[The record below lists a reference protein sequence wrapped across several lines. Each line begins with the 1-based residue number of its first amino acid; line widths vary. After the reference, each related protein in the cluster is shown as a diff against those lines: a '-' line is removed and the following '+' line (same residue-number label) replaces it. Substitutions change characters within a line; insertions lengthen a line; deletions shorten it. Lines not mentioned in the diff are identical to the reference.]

1 MKAKYNKEELMER
14 LLSIR
19 NFYDAFTGKKP
30 SNMDSFQDNLDCFDE
45 VIEYINENMEDTDFA
60 S

>member
-1 MKAKYNKEELMER
+1 MNAKYSKEELMER

-19 NFYDAFTGKKP
+19 NFYNAFTGKKP
-30 SNMDSFQDNLDCFDE
+30 RKMDSFQDNLDYFDKA
-45 VIEYINENMEDTDFA
+45 IEYINENMDDTYFA